1 MTKEQL
7 QVKAADVS
15 RTLVGMSQT
24 EITDV
29 LGMIIPCNA
38 NVLPAVVS
46 YIWNLGASMNAAKAE
61 IKPTKTGGGLNFV
74 AKRGQSLNFP
84 EAW

>member
-46 YIWNLGASMNAAKAE
+46 YIWNLGASMNAAKA
-61 IKPTKTGGGLNFV
+61 
-74 AKRGQSLNFP
+74 
-84 EAW
+84 